1 MSQAKSGDKVKVHYT
16 GTLDDGSTFDTSSG
30 RDPLEFTIGEGQV
43 IRGFEDAVI
52 GMNAGESTTTKIL
65 AEDAYG
71 PHREEMVIVV
81 DRARLPQDLNPHVGE
96 QLEIRRPDGQF
107 FAVMITGVS
116 EADITLDANHPLAGK
131 NLTFNI
137 ELVEIA

>member
-52 GMNAGESTTTKIL
+52 GLNAGESTTTKIS

-131 NLTFNI
+131 NLTFKI